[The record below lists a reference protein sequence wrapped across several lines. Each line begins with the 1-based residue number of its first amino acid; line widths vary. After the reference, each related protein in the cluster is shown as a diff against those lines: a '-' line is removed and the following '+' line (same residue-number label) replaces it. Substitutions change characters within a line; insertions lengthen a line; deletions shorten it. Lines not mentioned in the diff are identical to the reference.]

1 MSSAIRRGE
10 ATASMAPSNLGY
22 SLREAGHHFVRNGS
36 TTFGAVITIF
46 LSLFIIGLF
55 AMGSVLLNG
64 MVGTVEDQVT
74 IQAFLSDNASQ
85 DDVDALQSKISGW
98 GEVES
103 VSYKS
108 KDEALT
114 EYRDTM
120 TKRNAADA
128 VAALDDRN
136 PIPASLVIKLH
147 DPQDVEG
154 VAKRLGSDDDF
165 AKVADVATSD
175 DGTTS
180 DPADQV
186 QYGQGTV
193 ERLFT
198 VTNWIRVFMLVLVV
212 LLTFVAFVFIN
223 NTIRLSISARRR
235 EIAIQRLV
243 GASNGF
249 IRGPF
254 IMEGVLQAVIGS
266 VLSIGALEV
275 IRRFGLPMLAERIS
289 FLSFVVSTRATLST
303 YGLLIA
309 MGLVIGLFGSA
320 IAMRRYLKV

>member
-1 MSSAIRRGE
+1 
-10 ATASMAPSNLGY
+10 MAPSNIGY
-22 SLREAGHHFVRNGS
+22 SIREAGHHFVRNGS
-36 TTFGAVITIF
+36 TTFGAVVTIF

-55 AMGSVLLNG
+55 AMGSVLLDG

-74 IQAFLSDNASQ
+74 IQAFVSDSASE
-85 DDVDALQSKISGW
+85 DDINALQTKIEGW

-103 VSYKS
+103 VAFKT
-108 KDEALT
+108 KDEALA

-120 TKRNAADA
+120 TNKNAPNA
-128 VAALDDRN
+128 VQALDGKN

-154 VAKRLGSDDDF
+154 VAQRLGSDADF
-165 AKVADVATSD
+165 ARVADITTNDGGSKTS
-175 DGTTS
+175 
-180 DPADQV
+180 PADEI

-198 VTNWIRVFMLVLVV
+198 VTNWIRVITLVLVA

-223 NTIRLSISARRR
+223 NTIRLSISSRRR

-249 IRGPF
+249 IRGPL

-266 VLSIGALEV
+266 AFAIAALEA
-275 IRRFGLPMLAERIS
+275 IRRFGLPELATRMT
-289 FLSFVVSTRATLST
+289 FLNFSIPLKATLST
-303 YGLLIA
+303 YGLLVG
-309 MGLVIGLFGSA
+309 MGLIIGLFGSA